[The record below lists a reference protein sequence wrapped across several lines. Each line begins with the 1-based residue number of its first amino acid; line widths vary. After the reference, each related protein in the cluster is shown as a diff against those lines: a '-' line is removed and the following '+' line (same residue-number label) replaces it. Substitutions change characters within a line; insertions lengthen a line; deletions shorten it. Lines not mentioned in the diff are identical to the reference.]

1 VSQPIRQALLMA
13 VISAALQV
21 LIFPTF
27 SCEWLAWIALA
38 PLLYILVLRE
48 LTLKNAFLTGYA
60 CGVLWYAGTCFWIY
74 HTMHLY
80 GGLPT
85 PVSVG
90 IVVLFCLYLGIYHA
104 LFGWLLAWVA
114 ERQSTRVALIVSP
127 ALWVAVE
134 LARYHITGF
143 PWDLLGNAAVDNLGI
158 TPLARFTGVYGLSFL
173 VAAVNALFAWALY
186 RRRVLDFIVALALGG
201 ALQTASLYHPP
212 AFQPKRSALLVQ
224 QNVPIDPPGT
234 WTPDYFDRMMAELT
248 NLSRV
253 TPAQSSSDPR
263 LIVWPESPSPFYVTD
278 MKFRSWLS
286 TLAADQKSYLIAGSL
301 GVGKSEHE
309 IYNSAVLIGPDG
321 KFEDRYDKRRLVPF
335 GEYVP
340 YKYLLF
346 FADKLTR
353 EVSEFSRGDAA
364 KVMGIGGGKAG
375 VFICYE
381 SIFPNEVREFALN
394 GASLFVNISN
404 DGWYGP
410 HGAPGQHLN
419 MARMRAI
426 ENDRWVL
433 RATNTGITASIDPR
447 GRIVAQAERDVRV
460 ALNAPYDFVEHQ
472 TFYTRHG
479 DWFAWTCAII
489 AIIFLIAPRRRANS

>member
-1 VSQPIRQALLMA
+1 M
-13 VISAALQV
+13 
-21 LIFPTF
+21 
-27 SCEWLAWIALA
+27 LA
-38 PLLYILVLRE
+38 LRE
-48 LTLKNAFLTGYA
+48 LTLKNAFLTGYL
-60 CGVLWYAGTCFWIY
+60 CGVLWYVGTCFWIY

-80 GGLPT
+80 GGLSK

-90 IVVLFCLYLGIYHA
+90 IVVLFCLYLGIYHG

-114 ERQSTRVALIVSP
+114 ERQSTRVALLVCP
-127 ALWVAVE
+127 VLWVAVE
-134 LARYHITGF
+134 LARYHVTGF
-143 PWDLLGNAAVDNLGI
+143 PWNPLGNAVVDNLSI
-158 TPLARFTGVYGLSFL
+158 TPLARWTGVYGLSFL
-173 VAAVNALFAWALY
+173 IASVNALFAWALY
-186 RRRVLDFIVALALGG
+186 RRSAAKFVVAIAIALAMQLAG
-201 ALQTASLYHPP
+201 AAHPVAYRKTP
-212 AFQPKRSALLVQ
+212 YSALLVQ
-224 QNVPIDPPGT
+224 QNVPINPPGT

-248 NLSRV
+248 NLSR
-253 TPAQSSSDPR
+253 PSSVQGSEPR

-278 MKFRSWLS
+278 MKFRSWMS
-286 TLAADQKSYLIAGSL
+286 ALAADQKSYLIAGTL
-301 GVGKSEHE
+301 GVGKTENE
-309 IYNSAVLIGPDG
+309 IYNSAVLIAPDG
-321 KFEDRYDKRRLVPF
+321 RFGDRYDKRRLVPF

-364 KVMGIGGGKAG
+364 KVMDLGKEKAG

-381 SIFPNEVREFALN
+381 SIFPNEVRDFARN
-394 GASLFVNISN
+394 GATLFVNISN

-426 ENDRWVL
+426 ENDRWIL
-433 RATNTGITASIDPR
+433 RATNTGITASIDPE
-447 GRIVAQAERDVRV
+447 GRVVAQAPRDVRV
-460 ALNAPYDFVEHQ
+460 ALNVPYDFVEHQ

-489 AIIFLIAPRRRANS
+489 AIISFIAPRRRTNA

>member
-1 VSQPIRQALLMA
+1 VSQPIRQAVLMA

-21 LIFPTF
+21 LIFPSF
-27 SCEWLAWIALA
+27 AHEWLAWIALA
-38 PLLYILVLRE
+38 PIIYILVLRE
-48 LTLKNAFLTGYA
+48 LTLKNSFLVAYL

-80 GGLPT
+80 GGLPKS
-85 PVSVG
+85 VSVG
-90 IVVLFCLYLGIYHA
+90 IVVLFCLYLGIYHG

-114 ERQSTRVALIVSP
+114 ERQSTRAALMVAP

-143 PWDLLGNAAVDNLGI
+143 PWDLLGNAVVDNLGI
-158 TPLARFTGVYGLSFL
+158 TPLARWTGVYGLSFV
-173 VAAVNALFAWALY
+173 VAAVNAMFAWALY
-186 RRRVLDFIVALALGG
+186 RRTVMDLVIAVVFAG
-201 ALQTASLYHPP
+201 ALQAASLRHPP
-212 AFQPKRSALLVQ
+212 EFQPKHSALLVQ
-224 QNVPIDPPGT
+224 QNVPINPPGT

-248 NLSRV
+248 NLSRLSG
-253 TPAQSSSDPR
+253 AQGSEPQ

-278 MKFRSWLS
+278 MKFRSWMS
-286 TLAADQKSYLIAGSL
+286 ALAADQKSYLIAGSL
-301 GVGKSEHE
+301 GVGNSEQE

-321 KFEDRYDKRRLVPF
+321 RFGDRYDKRRLVPF

-353 EVSEFSRGDAA
+353 EVSEFSRGEAA
-364 KVMGIGGGKAG
+364 KVMDLGKGKAG

-381 SIFPNEVREFALN
+381 SIFPSQVRDFALN
-394 GASLFVNISN
+394 GASLFINISN

-410 HGAPGQHLN
+410 HGAPGQHMN

-426 ENDRWVL
+426 ENDRWIL
-433 RATNTGITASIDPR
+433 RATNTGITTSIDPR
-447 GRIVAQAERDVRV
+447 GRVVAEAPRDVRV
-460 ALNAPYDFVEHQ
+460 ALNAPYDFVEHL

-489 AIIFLIAPRRRANS
+489 AIISFIAPRRRANS